1 MKCPNVTCFGGRG
14 QAALPVLDAGHADA
28 RQDPA
33 KFVASK
39 RGRRTERLGHNLLG
53 PALRRDGGSRL
64 EIKRLK

>member
-1 MKCPNVTCFGGRG
+1 MKCPNVTCYGGRG

-64 EIKRLK
+64 GRKRLQ

>member
-1 MKCPNVTCFGGRG
+1 MKCPNVTFYGGRG
-14 QAALPVLDAGHADA
+14 QTALPVLDAGHADA

-39 RGRRTERLGHNLLG
+39 RGRRMERLGHNLLG

-64 EIKRLK
+64 QRKRLK